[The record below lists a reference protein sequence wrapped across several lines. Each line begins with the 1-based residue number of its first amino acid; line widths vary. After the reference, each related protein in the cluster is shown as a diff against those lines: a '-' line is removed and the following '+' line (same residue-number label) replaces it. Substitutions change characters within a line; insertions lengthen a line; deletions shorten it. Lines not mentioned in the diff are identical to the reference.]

1 LFTGERRRNP
11 MTVKGSWQRPVDK
24 QKFES
29 NFDRIFGV
37 KKEKKEKPEEKKDDT
52 ARKNS

>member
-1 LFTGERRRNP
+1 
-11 MTVKGSWQRPVDK
+11 MTVKGSWQRSVDK

-37 KKEKKEKPEEKKDDT
+37 KKDKKEKKEEKKDDSAT
-52 ARKNS
+52 KNS